1 MSLNCKIILVGEAG
15 VGKTCIIKQYIDN
28 NFDSEEIPTIAGQ
41 EVFKEITI
49 GKDTIKLT
57 IWDTCGQENFRSIN
71 SIFMKKSN
79 IVIFVYDI
87 TNKKSF
93 TELKDYWYSFISNNI
108 DNDTVYGVAANK
120 TDLIIDEKVHAD
132 EGNKYA
138 ESIHAIFKETSATRH
153 EEIEEFFEE
162 LILEY
167 LKKNNKKKVKNKNF
181 ELKKSKKNN
190 YKTINKQSYNL

>member
-1 MSLNCKIILVGEAG
+1 M
-15 VGKTCIIKQYIDN
+15 
-28 NFDSEEIPTIAGQ
+28 
-41 EVFKEITI
+41 FK
-49 GKDTIKLT
+49 KLT
-57 IWDTCGQENFRSIN
+57 IDQKTINVRIWDTCGQEKFRSVN
-71 SIFMKKSN
+71 KLFMKKSD

-181 ELKKSKKNN
+181 ELNKNQKKKKCC
-190 YKTINKQSYNL
+190 

>member
-1 MSLNCKIILVGEAG
+1 
-15 VGKTCIIKQYIDN
+15 
-28 NFDSEEIPTIAGQ
+28 
-41 EVFKEITI
+41 
-49 GKDTIKLT
+49 
-57 IWDTCGQENFRSIN
+57 
-71 SIFMKKSN
+71 MKKSD

-181 ELKKSKKNN
+181 ELNKNQKKK
-190 YKTINKQSYNL
+190 

>member
-15 VGKTCIIKQYIDN
+15 VGKTCIIKQYIEKT
-28 NFDSEEIPTIAGQ
+28 FDSEEITTFAGN
-41 EVFKEITI
+41 EMFK
-49 GKDTIKLT
+49 KLT
-57 IWDTCGQENFRSIN
+57 IDQKTVNVRIWDTCGQEKFRSVN
-71 SIFMKKSN
+71 KLFMKKSD

-181 ELKKSKKNN
+181 KLNKNQKKN
-190 YKTINKQSYNL
+190 KCC